1 MKEHEG
7 GVTTMLMRTDPFRE
21 IDRLAEQ
28 FFGTPGRP
36 AVMHMDAERDGEW
49 FYVYFDLP
57 GVDPDS
63 IDLTVERN
71 VLTVKAERSWWPEE
85 GAEVLARERTQGTFS
100 RQVLLGEALDSEHV
114 DAHYDQGVLR
124 VTIPVL
130 EKAKPRKVEIHS
142 GDTQSIEVGTSN

>member
-1 MKEHEG
+1 
-7 GVTTMLMRTDPFRE
+7 MLMRYDPFRE
-21 IDRLAEQ
+21 IDRFTEGL
-28 FFGTPGRP
+28 FGNSARTPWMP
-36 AVMHMDAERDGEW
+36 MDAVRRGDHVEIL
-49 FYVYFDLP
+49 FDLP
-57 GVDPDS
+57 GVRSDS
-63 IDLTVERN
+63 IELTVERN

-142 GDTQSIEVGTSN
+142 GDTQSIEVGSTN

>member
-1 MKEHEG
+1 
-7 GVTTMLMRTDPFRE
+7 MLMRYDPFRE
-21 IDRLAEQ
+21 IDRFTEGL
-28 FFGTPGRP
+28 FGNSARTPWMP
-36 AVMHMDAERDGEW
+36 MDAVRRGDHVE
-49 FYVYFDLP
+49 VLFDLP
-57 GVDPDS
+57 GVRPDS
-63 IDLTVERN
+63 IELTVERN